1 MAEIELA
8 FDPPLA
14 RIKLN
19 RPERRNAM
27 SRAMW
32 LGLADAASEIYTRND
47 VKIVLVEGVGG
58 NFCSGADISEFDSVF
73 AYADSARDYLAAI
86 EKGLTALARLDRP
99 TIALF

>member
-8 FDPPLA
+8 FDAPLA

-32 LGLADAASEIYTRND
+32 LGLADAAS
-47 VKIVLVEGVGG
+47 
-58 NFCSGADISEFDSVF
+58 
-73 AYADSARDYLAAI
+73 
-86 EKGLTALARLDRP
+86 
-99 TIALF
+99 